1 MEMLM
6 EMIIWNSLLSAF
18 SAILMWIL
26 KEKSDELK
34 RVEIL
39 LNRTREEVARD
50 YATNSEVQRI
60 TDHID
65 QRFNRLEAK
74 IDQLIAGK

>member
-1 MEMLM
+1 M

-65 QRFNRLEAK
+65 QRFNKLEAK
-74 IDQLIAGK
+74 IDQLISAGK